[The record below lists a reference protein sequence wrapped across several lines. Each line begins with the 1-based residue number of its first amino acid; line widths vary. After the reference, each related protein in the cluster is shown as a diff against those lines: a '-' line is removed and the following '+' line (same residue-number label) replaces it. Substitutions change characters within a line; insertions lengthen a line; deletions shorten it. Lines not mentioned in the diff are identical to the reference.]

1 MSPLH
6 GIAGLGR
13 QRLSLGLQVRRAAAV
28 AAAGDGEAEEEAEEV
43 EDSTFPAAFREL
55 TIDRGDPPNYY
66 LLVAGMNFTIS
77 TLFLVHFSEFHCFCT
92 HEMPPFSWICVNP
105 S

>member
-1 MSPLH
+1 MVRSQSFGH

-13 QRLSLGLQVRRAAAV
+13 QRLRLGLQVRRAAAVAV
-28 AAAGDGEAEEEAEEV
+28 AAAGDGEAEEEGEDV

-66 LLVAGMNFTIS
+66 LLAAGTNFTIS
-77 TLFLVHFSEFHCFCT
+77 YSVFGPFFLI
-92 HEMPPFSWICVNP
+92 PPIFYP
-105 S
+105 